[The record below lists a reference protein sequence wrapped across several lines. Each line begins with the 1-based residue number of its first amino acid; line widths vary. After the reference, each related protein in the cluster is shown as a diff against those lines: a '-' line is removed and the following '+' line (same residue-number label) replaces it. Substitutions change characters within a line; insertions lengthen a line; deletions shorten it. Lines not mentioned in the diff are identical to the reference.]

1 MFPSSEGDA
10 MSKRWVFA
18 CLAVLCAAA
27 ALAAWTLRLQ
37 PAAVSNQPLTPRGNA
52 PLERKLAR
60 DIELKKIEL
69 QAVKDEAAK
78 REVQRQL
85 DELEK
90 ARRLVQAYTDDDK
103 DAPKGTTTSEMMSIL
118 ANAFSVVTGGL
129 SLLFTWLA
137 YKVQARPGRPLQAPN
152 PEA

>member
-10 MSKRWVFA
+10 MRKRWIFA
-18 CLAVLCAAA
+18 FLAVLCAAA
-27 ALAAWTLRLQ
+27 ALAAWAMRLQ
-37 PAAVSNQPLTPRGNA
+37 PAAVSNQPLAPRGNS
-52 PLERKLAR
+52 PLEQKLAR
-60 DIELKKIEL
+60 DIALKKVEL

-90 ARRLVQAYTDDDK
+90 ARRLVEAYTDDDK
-103 DAPKGTTTSEMMSIL
+103 DGAKGTTTSETMSIL

-137 YKVQARPGRPLQAPN
+137 YKVQARPGRPLQAPT